1 PRAET
6 IIGESNSSMISHI
19 NLGMKH
25 IDKRSAGKPH
35 ADFEEAGAGNGLTA
49 PALDPTPEVVTI
61 YLCLSRHS
69 TVTRSP
75 SHEILPVVV
84 LDKPPVIPIDSSHV
98 FFDHREPN
106 QPSNILDP
114 LSKIAKSRTSVHAIL
129 VGINVALDLLS
140 IRH

>member
-49 PALDPTPEVVTI
+49 PALDPTPKVFKNPLTAVLQKI
-61 YLCLSRHS
+61 LSRS
-69 TVTRSP
+69 NLRS
-75 SHEILPVVV
+75 
-84 LDKPPVIPIDSSHV
+84 
-98 FFDHREPN
+98 
-106 QPSNILDP
+106 
-114 LSKIAKSRTSVHAIL
+114 
-129 VGINVALDLLS
+129 
-140 IRH
+140 